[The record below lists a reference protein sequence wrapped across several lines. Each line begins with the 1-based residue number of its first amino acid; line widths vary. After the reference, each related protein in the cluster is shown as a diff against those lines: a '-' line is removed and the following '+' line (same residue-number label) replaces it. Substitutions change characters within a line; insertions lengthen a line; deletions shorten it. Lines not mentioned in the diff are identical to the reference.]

1 MEKTHGRTSLPKIN
15 ILISFAIALAFC
27 SAHSLLAEPRN
38 QSATDVAIPDIPV
51 DVYKHASGH
60 GLQIYRFEPA
70 GHEPLTEQRP
80 AAVFFFGGGWNG
92 GSVRQFEKH
101 AKYLASR
108 GMVIFLADY
117 RVKKKHGTNPDACV
131 QDGKSARAS
140 ADSHNHHILRHLH
153 EYNRHQLPAASDL

>member
-1 MEKTHGRTSLPKIN
+1 MRTIN
-15 ILISFAIALAFC
+15 ILISIAIALTFY
-27 SAHSLLAEPRN
+27 SAPSLLAEPRN

-117 RVKKKHGTNPDACV
+117 RVKKNTERIPTHVFRTESLLFAGFVPMPLNLA
-131 QDGKSARAS
+131 
-140 ADSHNHHILRHLH
+140 
-153 EYNRHQLPAASDL
+153 